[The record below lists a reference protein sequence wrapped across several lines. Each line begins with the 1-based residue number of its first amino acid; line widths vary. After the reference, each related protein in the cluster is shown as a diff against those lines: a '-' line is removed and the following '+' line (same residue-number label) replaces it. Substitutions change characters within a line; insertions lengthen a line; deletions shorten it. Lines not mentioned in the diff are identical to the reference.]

1 MENAIPVLISSR
13 RGKKS
18 RQKSL
23 YSHRNLSRVNVIG
36 QGPSKSK
43 QIPQCL
49 VLNARSIVKP
59 DAYPALYA
67 ELKSNN
73 IDVCCISET
82 WLNPTITISLICPP
96 EFCIIRKDR
105 LGARGG
111 GVAILCRKDW
121 RMQKIPNMNNP
132 FECLWVKITTENSS
146 FNVAAVY
153 HPPDHT
159 YNADDLIE
167 FLMDSCEQLLSKNP
181 NTKIIITGDIN
192 RLNIRDLLNQLS
204 LSFAQLVKSSTRGN
218 NILDVFVTNAP
229 HYWRE
234 IKVKKSLVRTDHN
247 MIIAYSRN
255 IIKAKRTNSFFRDV
269 REHRKLNMLKELENV
284 DWSKITE
291 YDQAP
296 DEMIKQLYESLWPRF
311 ENNFPPIKV
320 RTSSRDP
327 PFMSPLVKHLLKKR
341 KKAVGVRDEESTFR
355 LQNQINT
362 LIRANQLNAVQ
373 NENQN
378 HKTGTKKWWNNV
390 NNITGRKEKNSS
402 PVSSLIDPNVIN
414 AYFQTINTDPNYS
427 APQLLEIPEGTRI
440 PFLSID
446 IVYNFLRKQKRSSS
460 GPDDLPYWFW
470 KTYAAELAPA
480 ITKIFNVSLKV
491 GKVPEVWKRANIVP
505 IPKENVIN
513 SSSELRPISL
523 TDIIMK
529 LFERCIYKNE
539 IADVIYYSI
548 DSDQYAYK
556 VGHNSTMALIKC
568 QHTWLKGLDNG
579 AKYVRVLS
587 FDFSKAFDSVP
598 HDILFEKVKKL
609 PFNPYIINWM
619 IDFLKHRKQRVTV
632 DGITTEFFKINRGV
646 PQGTVLGPILFSIMV
661 NDIKPVNPI
670 NELCKFADDITV
682 EASGYDEE
690 DTGAEEVENMKLW
703 SNENRM
709 VLNMNKTYEMIVRGR
724 TSIPLPSCIPSIKRK
739 TWLKILGITLEEI
752 PENWDRHFEEMLK
765 KASGRM
771 YILRVCKYY
780 GFTTKQLELLFQSLI
795 MSLFTFG
802 IELWGGASYTKYIS
816 QIDKFV
822 NRAYRN
828 GHVTEKSNFREIIN
842 KRDKRLWKKY

>member
-1 MENAIPVLISSR
+1 MENVIPVRIASR
-13 RGKKS
+13 RCKKS
-18 RQKSL
+18 RQRPL
-23 YSHRNLSRVNVIG
+23 YSYRNLSRVNVTR
-36 QGPSKSK
+36 QGPSKPK

-82 WLNPTITISLICPP
+82 WLNPTIASSLICPP

-121 RMQKIPNMNNP
+121 RMQKIPNMDNQ

-153 HPPDHT
+153 HPPDHN

-167 FLMDSCEQLLSKNP
+167 FLMDSCEQLLSENP

-204 LSFAQLVKSSTRGN
+204 FTQLVRSSTRGN

-229 HYWRE
+229 HYWKE

-255 IIKAKRTNSFFRDV
+255 IIEAKRTNSFFRDV
-269 REHRKLNMLKELENV
+269 REHRKLNMLRELENV
-284 DWSKITE
+284 DWSKITK

-311 ENNFPPIKV
+311 ENNFPLTKV

-327 PFMSPLVKHLLKKR
+327 PFMSPLVKYLLKKR
-341 KKAVGVRDEESTFR
+341 KKAIGVGDEESTFR

-390 NNITGRKEKNSS
+390 NNITGRKEKNSA

-460 GPDDLPYWFW
+460 GPDDLPHWFW

-523 TDIIMK
+523 TDIIMR

-539 IADVIYYSI
+539 IADVIS
-548 DSDQYAYK
+548 
-556 VGHNSTMALIKC
+556 L
-568 QHTWLKGLDNG
+568 
-579 AKYVRVLS
+579 
-587 FDFSKAFDSVP
+587 
-598 HDILFEKVKKL
+598 
-609 PFNPYIINWM
+609 
-619 IDFLKHRKQRVTV
+619 
-632 DGITTEFFKINRGV
+632 NR
-646 PQGTVLGPILFSIMV
+646 F
-661 NDIKPVNPI
+661 
-670 NELCKFADDITV
+670 
-682 EASGYDEE
+682 
-690 DTGAEEVENMKLW
+690 
-703 SNENRM
+703 
-709 VLNMNKTYEMIVRGR
+709 
-724 TSIPLPSCIPSIKRK
+724 
-739 TWLKILGITLEEI
+739 
-752 PENWDRHFEEMLK
+752 
-765 KASGRM
+765 
-771 YILRVCKYY
+771 
-780 GFTTKQLELLFQSLI
+780 
-795 MSLFTFG
+795 
-802 IELWGGASYTKYIS
+802 
-816 QIDKFV
+816 
-822 NRAYRN
+822 
-828 GHVTEKSNFREIIN
+828 
-842 KRDKRLWKKY
+842 